1 MARNNGDVT
10 FEVVEE
16 IGVLS
21 EGKNGWSKQVNLV
34 SWNGGKPKLEIR
46 DWNEDRSKM
55 GKASTLTYE
64 ETQLLLELLK
74 EKADELDF

>member
-1 MARNNGDVT
+1 MARNSEVT

-16 IGVLS
+16 VAVLS

-34 SWNGGKPKLEIR
+34 SWNGGKPKLDIR

-55 GKASTLTYE
+55 GKGLTLSYE
-64 ETQLLLELLK
+64 ETQLLKNVLE

>member
-1 MARNNGDVT
+1 MARGEVT

-21 EGKNGWSKQVNLV
+21 EGRNGWSKQVNLV
-34 SWNGGKPKLEIR
+34 SWNGGKPKLDIR

-55 GKASTLTYE
+55 GKGVTLGYE
-64 ETQLLLELLK
+64 ETQLLLNMLG